1 MKRNKKDRKRR
12 RKREQEKETERERKQ
27 EYERISR
34 TISFDEAA
42 AGIATRIYLETL
54 EVRPLFTVETIIVTF
69 AMPVRARHSL
79 DDGKLHRRRGIIK
92 KKWRPFNALGRRE
105 ERKGEKNLVPSLDTR
120 KSSRNCLSPCE
131 NYICVCVCVC
141 MKFFLE
147 E

>member
-1 MKRNKKDRKRR
+1 MNERRCETKQEGQQKKEEKGNR
-12 RKREQEKETERERKQ
+12 RKKQRERKQ

-42 AGIATRIYLETL
+42 AGITTRIYLETL

-105 ERKGEKNLVPSLDTR
+105 ERKGGKKSRSLVGHEKIVAKLPFSL
-120 KSSRNCLSPCE
+120 
-131 NYICVCVCVC
+131 
-141 MKFFLE
+141 
-147 E
+147 